1 MVVVFTRADLEAGGI
16 DVIGTFRTPHVT
28 LAAAD
33 IEALVAALI
42 RCPHQV
48 RENPYHGNTTTEE
61 VR

>member
-1 MVVVFTRADLEAGGI
+1 M
-16 DVIGTFRTPHVT
+16 IGTFRTPHVT

-33 IEALVAALI
+33 IEALVTALV

-48 RENPYHGNTTTEE
+48 REDPYHGNTMTEE